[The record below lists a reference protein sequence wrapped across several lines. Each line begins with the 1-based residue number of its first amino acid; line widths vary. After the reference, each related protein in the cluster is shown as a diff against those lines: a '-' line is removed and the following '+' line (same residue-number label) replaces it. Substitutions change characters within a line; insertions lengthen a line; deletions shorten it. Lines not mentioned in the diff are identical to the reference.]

1 MKIGL
6 YLTSQQHLDVDMMA
20 ALEEQ
25 IAMVHA
31 ARDGG
36 WDSLFSGQHYLNE
49 GNSKQLAIVPFL
61 ARLAPEAGE
70 MTLGMGVFL
79 LTLHN
84 PVYVAEAIATMDV
97 ISGGRFVFGIG
108 LGYRKMEFDA
118 LGIPRGSRVARFE
131 QGLELVKRL
140 WAGETVSHDAD
151 WCRLD
156 NVTMNIRPVQKPH
169 PPIWFGASGQK
180 AVRRAARM
188 GDTLFFGPIEGIPV
202 LREMLALYR
211 EELKSLGKPHPAG
224 LPLFREIF
232 CAKDRKTALE
242 TAGPILQDKYG
253 HYAKWGA
260 GNLGEGGGIEQLAG
274 DRFILGSPEECY
286 EQLRP
291 YWEELGIDQFIFRT
305 HWAGLPAADSLASI
319 RLISEELLPE
329 LRKL

>member
-6 YLTSQQHLDVDMMA
+6 YLTNQQHLDVDMTV

-25 IAMVHA
+25 ISMVHA

-36 WDSLFSGQHYLNE
+36 WDSVFSGQHYLNE

-70 MTLGMGVFL
+70 MTLVMGVFL

-84 PVYVAEAIATMDV
+84 PVYVAETIATLDV

-108 LGYRKMEFDA
+108 LGYRKMEFNA
-118 LGIPRGSRVARFE
+118 LGIPRGSRVHRFE
-131 QGLELVKRL
+131 QGLDLIKRL

-151 WCRLD
+151 WCRLE

-169 PPIWFGASGQK
+169 PPIWFAASGEK
-180 AVRRAARM
+180 AIRRAARM
-188 GDTLFFGPIEGIPV
+188 GDTLFCSPIEGLSI
-202 LREMLALYR
+202 LRGFLASYR
-211 EELKSLGKPHPAG
+211 AELEKLGKPLPAE

-232 CAKDRKTALE
+232 VAKDRKTALE

-260 GNLGEGGGIEQLAG
+260 ENIAAGGGIEELAG

-291 YWEELGIDQFIFRT
+291 YREELGITQFILRT
-305 HWAGLPAADSLASI
+305 NWAGMPAADTLNSI
-319 RLISEELLPE
+319 RLISGELLPE